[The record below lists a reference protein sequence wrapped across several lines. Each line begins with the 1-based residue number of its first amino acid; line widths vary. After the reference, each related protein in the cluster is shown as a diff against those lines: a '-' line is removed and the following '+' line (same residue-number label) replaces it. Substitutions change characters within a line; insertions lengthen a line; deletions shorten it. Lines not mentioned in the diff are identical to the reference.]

1 MGEICIFLQFKRP
14 AAIEKNLKCT
24 WVHHNNPYLQLGPF
38 KFELKHQNPEVT
50 LIHDLVSSMD
60 IQNIQDLARGKMKST
75 PYLTDEDNLEFS
87 KDRTS
92 KVMYMNENLVPQAMV
107 LSQKIE
113 LATRFTLSNEI
124 FASEN
129 FQIMNYGIG
138 GKISAHTDSIG
149 INEDRNEHRLSED
162 GMLCKFKYII
172 MI

>member
-1 MGEICIFLQFKRP
+1 MNVFLQFKRP
-14 AAIEKNLKCT
+14 AAMEKNLKCT

-38 KFELKHQNPEVT
+38 KFELKHQNPEVA

-60 IQNIQDLARGKMKST
+60 IQKIQDLARGKMKST
-75 PYLTDEDNLEFS
+75 PYLTEENIKQFS